1 MPTRQQD
8 FIFWSVKLFW
18 LSKPT
23 KAKQD
28 NIHFLLQE
36 KKNGK
41 EKERIMYILSY
52 PAHDFCAHRHQ

>member
-36 KKNGK
+36 KKKK
-41 EKERIMYILSY
+41 EKKKKE
-52 PAHDFCAHRHQ
+52 

>member
-23 KAKQD
+23 KDKQD
-28 NIHFLLQE
+28 NINFLLQE
-36 KKNGK
+36 KKKK
-41 EKERIMYILSY
+41 EKKKKE
-52 PAHDFCAHRHQ
+52 